1 VNEMAKVYVVTVF
14 DADEYKTKPWK
25 VIENEFEAYDYAARL
40 NREWAAKG
48 DHSEATVSEHEFE
61 SKFEK
66 ALKEIEAITRGLG
79 DFNPTYDKIH
89 KIASEALEGTE

>member
-1 VNEMAKVYVVTVF
+1 MAKVYVVTVF
-14 DADEYKTKPWK
+14 DAGEYKTKPWK

-40 NREWAAKG
+40 NREWEAQG
-48 DHSEATVSEHEFE
+48 DYSEATVSAHEFE

-89 KIASEALEGTE
+89 KIASEALGVNENE

>member
-1 VNEMAKVYVVTVF
+1 MAKVYVVTVF
-14 DADEYKTKPWK
+14 DSGEGTTKSRK

-89 KIASEALEGTE
+89 KIASEALGVSEHD

>member
-1 VNEMAKVYVVTVF
+1 MAKVYVVTVF
-14 DADEYKTKPWK
+14 DSGEGTTKSRK

-89 KIASEALEGTE
+89 KITKEALEGKMI

>member
-1 VNEMAKVYVVTVF
+1 MAKVYVVTVF
-14 DADEYKTKPWK
+14 DSGDGTTKSRK

-40 NREWAAKG
+40 NREWVAKG

-66 ALKEIEAITRGLG
+66 ALKEIIAIAEPHAEFTVAYER
-79 DFNPTYDKIH
+79 IC
-89 KIASEALEGTE
+89 KIAREALEGTK

>member
-1 VNEMAKVYVVTVF
+1 MAKVYVVTVF
-14 DADEYKTKPWK
+14 DSGEGTTKSWK

-40 NREWAAKG
+40 NREWAAQV
-48 DHSEATVSEHEFE
+48 DHSEATVSVHEFE
-61 SKFEK
+61 SRFEK

-89 KIASEALEGTE
+89 KIASEALGGELE